1 MCDKYA
7 KKFKKK
13 EKKKGKEKENIINVL
28 RSESIYM

>member
-7 KKFKKK
+7 KKFLKK